1 MIQSIEQRLSI
12 VELVATEILNIQHSF
27 FNKDSD
33 ELIPLNMK
41 RIADK
46 LNVHETTVSRA
57 ASGKYIQTSRGIFE
71 MKYFFNPAVPTISWT
86 SKIKSLCKKI
96 F

>member
-12 VELVATEILNIQHSF
+12 VELVATEILNIQHG

-46 LNVHETTVSRA
+46 LNVHETTVSEQPLENIYKR
-57 ASGKYIQTSRGIFE
+57 QEEF
-71 MKYFFNPAVPTISWT
+71 
-86 SKIKSLCKKI
+86 
-96 F
+96 